1 MPSSGAQPQPL
12 DTPNPP
18 AHSSSSPVAPN
29 TSALSFLPSLH
40 HLDTHLSTPSSA
52 SSPSAPSLHPRI
64 PYLGLITEVVR
75 PGGQVLFYEHCL
87 SDREDVGWWQSFW
100 TPFWRAVFGG
110 CCLDR
115 PTQRW
120 IEDVGGWAEGEG
132 VWDTNGEMEEHL
144 FFYRAGRFVKAG

>member
-1 MPSSGAQPQPL
+1 M
-12 DTPNPP
+12 NI
-18 AHSSSSPVAPN
+18 
-29 TSALSFLPSLH
+29 AL
-40 HLDTHLSTPSSA
+40 A
-52 SSPSAPSLHPRI
+52 IGRM
-64 PYLGLITEVVR
+64 LG
-75 PGGQVLFYEHCL
+75 GGSRFGRRFGECCL
-87 SDREDVGWWQSFW
+87 
-100 TPFWRAVFGG
+100 G